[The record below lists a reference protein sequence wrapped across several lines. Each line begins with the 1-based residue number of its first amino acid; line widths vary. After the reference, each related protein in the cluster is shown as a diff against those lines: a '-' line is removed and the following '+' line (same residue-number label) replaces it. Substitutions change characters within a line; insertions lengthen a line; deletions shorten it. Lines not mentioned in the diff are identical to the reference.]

1 MSCLIE
7 KKSHF
12 RTILLKYYRPPVNSG
27 KEIQVKE
34 GEIYL
39 RVKYECSCSNGH
51 ETYSSASDWRV
62 TYLL

>member
-7 KKSHF
+7 KISHF

-39 RVKYECSCSNGH
+39 RVKYECSNGH
-51 ETYSSASDWRV
+51 ETCSSASDWRV